1 MNGINIKDNNIYMVK
16 TQAEINKI
24 KIDELYLVINSLEE
38 KVDIINAT
46 LINNLEILEKLVDSM
61 KDMELNIKHLYIK
74 SRQDDI
80 KTEPI
85 KSGWFV

>member
-1 MNGINIKDNNIYMVK
+1 MVK

>member
-1 MNGINIKDNNIYMVK
+1 MVK

-85 KSGWFV
+85 KTGWFV

>member
-1 MNGINIKDNNIYMVK
+1 MNK
-16 TQAEINKI
+16 TQAQINKI
-24 KIDELYLVINSLEE
+24 KIDELYLVINKLEE
-38 KVDIINAT
+38 KVDIINTT

>member
-1 MNGINIKDNNIYMVK
+1 MVK

-74 SRQDDI
+74 SKQDDI

-85 KSGWFV
+85 KNGWFV

>member
-1 MNGINIKDNNIYMVK
+1 MVK

-61 KDMELNIKHLYIK
+61 KDMELNVKHLYIK
-74 SRQDDI
+74 SKQDDI

>member
-85 KSGWFV
+85 KTGWFV

>member
-1 MNGINIKDNNIYMVK
+1 MVK

-38 KVDIINAT
+38 KIDIINAT